1 METSELPTG
10 CPGSRFAFPG
20 AAAGRELGG
29 CSTWVPSQKT
39 AAAAGPSPPSVL
51 NRAREPASAAGG
63 TSVSSTSST
72 RKGPT
77 ARHDRRRG
85 AGNCWLFSRSQL
97 RSKLLAPCSAR
108 ILALVRPAAGERQC
122 CQCSPLKLPWLP
134 HCLVHACSWRGPLAG
149 HPSIS
154 TIIHRPNTCWRGL
167 SPAPASSRRGSKTM
181 MSSRRV
187 LLARTRIRSCAGAVY
202 K

>member
-51 NRAREPASAAGG
+51 NRAREPASAAGA

-85 AGNCWLFSRSQL
+85 AGNCCLFSRSQL
-97 RSKLLAPCSAR
+97 RSKLLAPCSAC
-108 ILALVRPAAGERQC
+108 ILALVRHAWARGSAANAARSSSPGYLIVWCTRAAGEAL
-122 CQCSPLKLPWLP
+122 S
-134 HCLVHACSWRGPLAG
+134 LVTHPYRPSSTVQTLAG
-149 HPSIS
+149 VGSRQRL
-154 TIIHRPNTCWRGL
+154 HRPGV
-167 SPAPASSRRGSKTM
+167 
-181 MSSRRV
+181 V
-187 LLARTRIRSCAGAVY
+187 L
-202 K
+202 

>member
-51 NRAREPASAAGG
+51 NRAREPASAAGA

-77 ARHDRRRG
+77 ARHGRRRG
-85 AGNCWLFSRSQL
+85 AGNCCLFSRSQL

-122 CQCSPLKLPWLP
+122 CQCCPLKLPWLP

-149 HPSIS
+149 YSSIS
-154 TIIHRPNTCWRGL
+154 TIVQVVQTLAGVGSRQRLHRPGVQ
-167 SPAPASSRRGSKTM
+167 
-181 MSSRRV
+181 V
-187 LLARTRIRSCAGAVY
+187 LKR
-202 K
+202 

>member
-51 NRAREPASAAGG
+51 NRAREPASAAGA

-85 AGNCWLFSRSQL
+85 AGNCCLFSRSQL

-108 ILALVRPAAGERQC
+108 ILALVRPAVRGREAV
-122 CQCSPLKLPWLP
+122 LPMLP
-134 HCLVHACSWRGPLAG
+134 AQAPLATSLSG
-149 HPSIS
+149 ARVQLERPSRWSPIHIDHHP
-154 TIIHRPNTCWRGL
+154 P
-167 SPAPASSRRGSKTM
+167 SKH
-181 MSSRRV
+181 
-187 LLARTRIRSCAGAVY
+187 LLAWALASACIVPAAWF
-202 K
+202 